1 MNGQLFRKSSIQR
14 ISSPEQLDD
23 YVKVSSLGVWMVL
36 LAVIILLVGV
46 CVWGIFGHLDTRLDS
61 AGTCEDGGL
70 TCYVRESDIEAVRKA
85 AGAGME
91 LAVAGQSFQIVDI
104 GTAPVAISQDA
115 DDYLLYLGGFHPGE
129 WVYEVKAKTT
139 LPDGIYE
146 VFMITERISPMSFLL
161 NTTAESDS
169 DLQG

>member
-1 MNGQLFRKSSIQR
+1 MNGQLFRKSSIDR

-23 YVKVSSLGVWMVL
+23 YVRVSSLGVWMVL

-61 AGTCEDGGL
+61 AGACEDGVL
-70 TCYVRESDIEAVRKA
+70 TCYVRESDIEAVRQA
-85 AGAGME
+85 TAAGME
-91 LAVAGQSFQIVDI
+91 ITVSGQSCQIYDIESAPAAVA
-104 GTAPVAISQDA
+104 QDA
-115 DDYLLYLGGFHPGE
+115 DDYLLYLGGFQPGE

-146 VFMITERISPMSFLL
+146 VSMITESISPMSFLL
-161 NTTAESDS
+161 NTTAESD
-169 DLQG
+169 

>member
-1 MNGQLFRKSSIQR
+1 MNGQLFRKSSIDR

-23 YVKVSSLGVWMVL
+23 YVRVSSLGVWMVL

-61 AGTCEDGGL
+61 AGICEDGIL
-70 TCYVRESDIEAVRKA
+70 TCYVRESDIEAVRQA
-85 AGAGME
+85 TAAGME
-91 LAVAGQSFQIVDI
+91 ITVSEQSYQIFNIGAAPAAVA
-104 GTAPVAISQDA
+104 QDA
-115 DDYLLYLGGFHPGE
+115 DDYLLYLGGFQPGE

-146 VFMITERISPMSFLL
+146 VSMITESISPMSFLL
-161 NTTAESDS
+161 NTTAESD
-169 DLQG
+169 